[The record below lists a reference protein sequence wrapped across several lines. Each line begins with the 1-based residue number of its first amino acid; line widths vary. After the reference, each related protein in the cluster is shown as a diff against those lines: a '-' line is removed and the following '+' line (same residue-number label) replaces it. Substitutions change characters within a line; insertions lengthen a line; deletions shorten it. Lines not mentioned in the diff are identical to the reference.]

1 MNKSSVYQ
9 LLESQMVKYQNLKTI
24 KVNECNE
31 PLTPLFNI
39 NNIYQQE
46 FNDMENFLGKRVW
59 LRKTVVEKLIL
70 AQKLLK
76 KTKPA
81 WSLLVTYGYRSPEI
95 QKKYF
100 KQVLKKL
107 KKPGQ
112 NKNLLYEV
120 AHNQVAVPD
129 VAGHP
134 TGGALDLT
142 IINNEKQQIN
152 MGTPIYDF
160 NTKDIYTFSPFISR
174 KARQNRLLLRLAML
188 KSGFAP
194 FNGEWWHFS
203 FGDKEWAFYYQ
214 KPFAIYNQI
223 AVDKVQL
230 S

>member
-1 MNKSSVYQ
+1 MNKSSIYQ
-9 LLESQMVKYQNLKTI
+9 LLESQMIKYKNLQKI
-24 KVNECNE
+24 KVKECNE
-31 PLTPLFNI
+31 PLVPLTNI
-39 NNIYQQE
+39 NNKYQNR
-46 FNDMENFLGKRVW
+46 FNDMENVLGKRVW

-76 KTKPA
+76 KTKPS
-81 WSLLVTYGYRSPEI
+81 WSLLVTYGYRSPKI

-120 AHNQVAVPD
+120 AHSQVAVPD

-134 TGGALDLT
+134 TGGAVDLT
-142 IINNEKQQIN
+142 IINNERQQIN

-160 NTKDIYTFSPFISR
+160 NTKNIYTFSPFITK
-174 KARQNRLLLRLAML
+174 KASQNRMLLRLSML
-188 KSGFAP
+188 KAGFAP

-203 FGDKEWAFYYQ
+203 YGDKEWAYYYKQ
-214 KPFAIYNQI
+214 PAAKYNQVPI
-223 AVDKVQL
+223 TL
-230 S
+230 IPLF